1 MDIICIDP
9 SLTCTAVVVNDH
21 KTVYAADHIAES
33 KNGMTKWFDR
43 VSQYIDIKLHTI
55 PKKSNFADD
64 EIKKLDCYD
73 GITDNILTD
82 ILKQLPNGS
91 TASVY
96 IEGYSYSS
104 ASGPLIDLVTFGTL
118 LRKKLSD
125 QFTYVT
131 IIPPSALKLEAA
143 KLTYQPT
150 KVGKKLQYRNG
161 DGVSGGSFKKHD
173 MYKCLTENNSL
184 TCEWTKLLRYYSD
197 DILKQKAIPKPIEDM
212 NDAKLMYEIYK
223 YK

>member
-9 SLTCTAVVVNDH
+9 SLTCTAVVVNDN
-21 KTVYAADHIAES
+21 KMVYAADHIVEN
-33 KNGMTKWFDR
+33 KNGMTKWFER
-43 VSQYIDIKLHTI
+43 TSKYMDIRLHSI
-55 PKKSNFADD
+55 PKKSNFIDD

-73 GITDNILTD
+73 GITDNILND
-82 ILKQLPNGS
+82 ILKKLSNANN
-91 TASVY
+91 ASVY

-125 QFTYVT
+125 TFTYVT
-131 IIPPSALKLEAA
+131 VIPPSALKLEAA
-143 KLTYQPT
+143 KLTYEPT
-150 KVGKKLQYRNG
+150 KVGKKLQYRNFENI
-161 DGVSGGSFKKHD
+161 SGGSFKKHD
-173 MYKCLTENNSL
+173 MYKCLTENSTL
-184 TCEWTKLLRYYSD
+184 SCEWVKLLRYYSD
-197 DILKQKAIPKPIEDM
+197 EIMVQKSIPKPIEDM